1 MPFPPPENDALRAGL
16 YMVAAMACFILN
28 DTCIKVIGTSL
39 PLGEIISIRGV
50 LSVLVIASICAHQGV
65 LGSVTQAFTPKVIAR
80 SLLDVAGTFM
90 FLTALRH
97 MPIANL
103 TAILQSVPLAVVLV
117 SVIFLKEK
125 VGLRRSAAIV
135 AGFIGVVL
143 IVRPTPSTFTVY
155 EVIALGIVF
164 TLAFR
169 DLITKRIAAHI
180 PTFIIAL
187 ANASFV
193 ALGGTAFGLYQGFQG
208 VALWQLG
215 LLCAAA
221 LLLASG
227 YMFMVSTLRL
237 GDLSGTAPFRYSNVI
252 FAIILGMAIF
262 GEFPDAISYAGMTLI
277 IAAGLYAAHREAKLN
292 RIQNEPK

>member
-1 MPFPPPENDALRAGL
+1 MPSPPPQNHALRAGF

-28 DTCIKVIGTSL
+28 DTCIKIIGTSL

-50 LSVLVIASICAHQGV
+50 LSVLVIAVICAHQGV
-65 LGSVTQAFTPKVIAR
+65 LGSATQVFTPKVIAR

-125 VGLRRSAAIV
+125 VGLRRTAAIV

-155 EVIALGIVF
+155 EVMALGIVF

-208 VALWQLG
+208 VALWQFG

-262 GEFPDAISYAGMTLI
+262 GEFPDAISYAGMALI

-292 RIQNEPK
+292 RIQNEPN

>member
-208 VALWQLG
+208 VAPL
-215 LLCAAA
+215 ATRVA
-221 LLLASG
+221 LRRRPASG
-227 YMFMVSTLRL
+227 FGLHVH
-237 GDLSGTAPFRYSNVI
+237 GVDAAPGRPFGHGPVPLFQRDFRHYPRHGH
-252 FAIILGMAIF
+252 FW
-262 GEFPDAISYAGMTLI
+262 
-277 IAAGLYAAHREAKLN
+277 
-292 RIQNEPK
+292 

>member
-1 MPFPPPENDALRAGL
+1 
-16 YMVAAMACFILN
+16 MVAAMACFILN
-28 DTCIKVIGTSL
+28 DTCIKTIGSTL
-39 PLGEIISIRGV
+39 PLGEIIALRGM
-50 LSVLVIASICAHQGV
+50 LSVLVIAAICTYQGV
-65 LGSVTQAFTPKVIAR
+65 LGSVTQVFTPKVMAR
-80 SLLDVAGTFM
+80 SVLDVAGTFM

-125 VGLRRSAAIV
+125 VGVRRSTAIL
-135 AGFIGVVL
+135 AGFLGVVL
-143 IVRPTPSTFTVY
+143 IVRPTPSTFTIY
-155 EVIALGIVF
+155 ELMALGIVL

-169 DLITKRIAAHI
+169 DLITKRIPAHI

-193 ALGGTAFGLYQGFQG
+193 ALGGVAFGLYQGFQD
-208 VALWQLG
+208 VALWQFG
-215 LLCAAA
+215 LLCTAA

-237 GDLSGTAPFRYSNVI
+237 GELSGTAPFRYSNVV
-252 FAIILGMAIF
+252 FAIVLGMVFF
-262 GEFPDAISYAGMTLI
+262 GEFPDAISYAGMALI
-277 IAAGLYAAHREAKLN
+277 IAAGLYAAHREAKLA
-292 RIQNEPK
+292 RKANEPI